1 MSCAGVGYRLS
12 MVDLYINR
20 RLHIDVKHF
29 SEREVLEQGRV
40 LVVLAEPGAGK
51 SKLLAEFGRIWGVEP
66 VRASQFRYKTQL
78 PVQRS
83 LIIDALDEVAKID
96 QSAIDQVIVKAQE
109 LSNGSV
115 IFASRSYEW
124 EEARTQ
130 WVRDCFGVDPLVIR
144 IEHFRP
150 DEQKRLFEAH
160 LPGEDF
166 GAFSAEV
173 ERFGLSP
180 LLGNPQFLQ
189 LFADAYIQNSRRFTS
204 KARIF
209 HDAVERLAIEAG
221 TVLAGK
227 GRPPISEITAAG
239 SEVMAKLLLAGA
251 SGVSTKEQLAD
262 VGYPY
267 LPALASHN
275 ARDALLALDTRLFK
289 PASGPDHHEPVHRIV
304 AEYCAAQYLVRRL
317 TDEQRPFSP
326 RRIFAIVAPN
336 GAVRDELRGLLGWMA
351 SIGPERVQRVAID
364 LDPYA
369 VLANGDPSQLSTA
382 SKRLLIQ
389 RLISL
394 AETNPGFRRSDYWR
408 RFSVGGFFTE
418 DLTGEVSQL
427 LRSTAVTSPMIDLLL
442 ELLVDSGGP
451 RGLAS
456 EVRAILLNRTADQ
469 HTRVWASRAL
479 IRLLG
484 TASPDGLQQL
494 VSEGTAVSLRV
505 AADLISVAGAETF
518 TDDAIESFLRAFTG
532 IYVPRTS
539 RRHEA
544 SYMAAHYL
552 KEVIGQ
558 LTAARTADHL
568 DRLTAG
574 LTCRCRRSAFDCHC
588 RIGVSKVAGRL
599 LDHYFETAL
608 GPHDP
613 TRLWKWMRSLWYDHG
628 ARAETS
634 SAIQA
639 LAGDSGLRHELHRRA
654 FTDITEH
661 EEAWTIRWRFVDGHA
676 HAGLCFRDD
685 DDRRMADFAFEA
697 DNPGLWGVF
706 LSRPRLRAG
715 TFGPDPFRRRLR
727 EQAAAKLAFATEWA
741 RRERGFK
748 EARAKER
755 RGFGRRRRHWE
766 RREARQEETNRADLI
781 ANREVVEQGNHWGW
795 THTFAELYFSER
807 ERIKQYTDDMS
818 LVESALRNC
827 LPFLSSHIPSIDQLA
842 RNERWAIARVLF
854 VSCWIQF
861 HDRGNLD
868 HIDRATL
875 LAARTECAKY
885 NSMSETEYAAFE
897 RELDRLLFR
906 QPTDAEAF
914 ARCYIEPGLSGP
926 RTGHT
931 HVWWLSSK
939 DALAHLRS
947 KLSME
952 WLWAYPTMPVSARDA
967 LFNLAALHGDR
978 AALLD
983 LIEERVTMTAVPLG
997 NEDAESAQERMED
1010 LRFWR
1015 VRKFFF
1021 QAADNDGWES
1031 LRDDPSVIFDVDTK
1045 AGRFGGAGEG
1055 WPSLS
1060 AEKIH
1065 KILDAFVERWPP
1077 VPLPS
1082 SYGTS
1087 DPPEERAYRF
1097 LVDVVWRI
1105 GRDSPEKALP
1115 VIDRLMADARFA
1127 GFTEALLTLRAE
1139 GAMKLAL
1146 ADFAAPTPQHVVS
1159 MLDARGIASV
1169 EDLRAFVVEEL
1180 EWLQGWLRSAETDPL
1195 APYYPNGRHVD
1206 ENTARN
1212 RIVETLV
1219 HRMTAMNMPVVI
1231 EHHMRDSNRCDF
1243 TVSALIEGRRRLLV
1257 VEAKGQWHREVF
1269 TAASAQLND
1278 RYASHADAEQ
1288 QGIYLV
1294 FWFGPEIEVGGR
1306 VRHGISTAANLH
1318 ERIVDGMPPELRGM
1332 IDVVVLDL
1340 SSPNDADKRAAV
1352 GDVDRAMAKPAG
1364 GGNRPVGERGSP

>member
-1 MSCAGVGYRLS
+1 MAG
-12 MVDLYINR
+12 LYINR
-20 RLHIDVKHF
+20 RLSIDERHF

-66 VRASQFRYKTQL
+66 VQASQFRYKTQL
-78 PVQRS
+78 PVQRP
-83 LIIDALDEVAKID
+83 LIIDALDEVARID

-109 LSNGSV
+109 ISNGSV

-124 EEARTQ
+124 EEARTR
-130 WVRDCFGVDPLVIR
+130 WVRNCFGVDPLVIR

-150 DEQKRLFEAH
+150 DEQRRLFEAH

-166 GAFSAEV
+166 GAFAAEV

-204 KARIF
+204 KAQIF
-209 HDAVERLAIEAG
+209 GDAVERLAIEAG
-221 TVLAGK
+221 TALAGK
-227 GRPPISEITAAG
+227 GRPPTSEITAAG

-251 SGVSTKEQLAD
+251 SGVSTKEQLAAID
-262 VGYPY
+262 YPY
-267 LPALASHN
+267 LPALASRN

-289 PASGPDHHEPVHRIV
+289 PASGQDHHEPVHRIV

-317 TDEQRPFSP
+317 TDEQRPFSL
-326 RRIFAIVAPN
+326 RRIFAIIAPN

-351 SIGPERVQRVAID
+351 SVGPERVQRVAIH

-369 VLANGDPSQLSTA
+369 VLANGDPSQLSTT
-382 SKRLLIQ
+382 SKKLLIQ
-389 RLISL
+389 RLASL
-394 AETNPGFRRSDYWR
+394 AESNPGFRRSDYWR
-408 RFSVGGFFTE
+408 RFSVGGFFSE
-418 DLTGEVSQL
+418 DLTAEISL
-427 LRSTAVTSPMIDLLL
+427 LLQSTAVTSPLTDLLL

-451 RGLAS
+451 SGLAS
-456 EVRAILLNRTADQ
+456 DARAILLNRAADQ

-484 TASPDGLQQL
+484 TASPDDLQEL
-494 VSEGTAVSLRV
+494 VSEGTVASLRV

-518 TDDAIESFLRAFTG
+518 ANDSIAAFLCAYTG

-544 SYMAAHYL
+544 SYMASHYL
-552 KEVIGQ
+552 KEVIDQ
-558 LTAARTADHL
+558 LTPARTADHL

-574 LTCRCRRSAFDCHC
+574 LTCTCRRSAYDCHC
-588 RIGVSKVAGRL
+588 RIGVSKVVGRL
-599 LDHYFETAL
+599 LDHYFETSL

-613 TRLWKWMRSLWYDHG
+613 NRLWEWTRSLWYDHG
-628 ARAETS
+628 VRAETS
-634 SAIQA
+634 AAIRA
-639 LAGDSGLRHELHRRA
+639 LAGDPGLRHELHRRE
-654 FTDITEH
+654 FTGITEH
-661 EEAWTIRWRFVDGHA
+661 GKAWTIRWRLIDGHA
-676 HAGLCFRDD
+676 HAGLSFRDD
-685 DDRRMADFAFEA
+685 DDRRMADFAFETS
-697 DNPGLWGVF
+697 NPGLWGAF
-706 LSRPRLRAG
+706 WSRPRSSAE
-715 TFGPDPFRRRLR
+715 TPGPDPFRRHFR
-727 EQAAAKLAFATEWA
+727 EQATAKPSFANEWA
-741 RRERGFK
+741 RLERGF
-748 EARAKER
+748 RKER
-755 RGFGRRRRHWE
+755 GEQRRRWGRRRRRWE
-766 RREARQEETNRADLI
+766 RREASQEESNRSDLMT
-781 ANREVVEQGNHWGW
+781 NREVVEKGNHWGW
-795 THTFAELYFSER
+795 INIFAQLYFTER
-807 ERIKQYTDDMS
+807 ERIKEYTDDMS
-818 LVESALRNC
+818 LVKNSLRNC
-827 LPFLSSHIPSIDQLA
+827 LPFLSPHIPSIEQLA
-842 RNERWAIARVLF
+842 RNERLAMARVAF

-861 HDRGNLD
+861 QDRGNLD
-868 HIDRATL
+868 LIDRATL
-875 LAARTECAKY
+875 LAARTECTKY
-885 NSMSETEYAAFE
+885 NSMSETEYATFE
-897 RELDRLLFR
+897 RELDRLLF
-906 QPTDAEAF
+906 PKPSDAEAF
-914 ARCYIEPGLSGP
+914 ARSYIEPGLSSP
-926 RTGHT
+926 RAGHT

-939 DALAHLRS
+939 EALAHLRS
-947 KLSME
+947 ALSME
-952 WLWAYPTMPVSARDA
+952 WLRTYPTMPVSARDA

-983 LIEERVTMTAVPLG
+983 LIEERVATTAAPLG
-997 NEDAESAQERMED
+997 NEDAESARERMED

-1015 VRKFFF
+1015 IRKFFF
-1021 QAADNDGWES
+1021 RPSENDGWES

-1065 KILDAFVERWPP
+1065 KILDAFVEQWPP

-1082 SYGTS
+1082 SYGSS

-1105 GRDSPEKALP
+1105 GRDSPERALP
-1115 VIDRLMADARFA
+1115 VVDRLMADARFS
-1127 GFTEALLTLRAE
+1127 GFTETLLTLRAE
-1139 GAMKLAL
+1139 GTKKLAL
-1146 ADFAAPTPQHVVS
+1146 ADFTAPTPHDVAP

-1195 APYYPNGRHVD
+1195 EPYYPNGNHVD

-1212 RIVETLV
+1212 RIVDTLV

-1231 EHHMRDSNRCDF
+1231 EHHMRDRNRCDF
-1243 TVSALIEGRRRLLV
+1243 TVSALIDGRRRLLV
-1257 VEAKGQWHREVF
+1257 VEVKGQWHREVF
-1269 TAASAQLND
+1269 TAASAQLNE

-1288 QGIYLV
+1288 QGIYLAL
-1294 FWFGPEIEVGGR
+1294 WFGPETKVGGL
-1306 VRHGISTAANLH
+1306 VRHGISTAAYLR

-1332 IDVVVLDL
+1332 IDAVVLDL
-1340 SSPNDADKRAAV
+1340 SRTRVVSP
-1352 GDVDRAMAKPAG
+1352 
-1364 GGNRPVGERGSP
+1364 